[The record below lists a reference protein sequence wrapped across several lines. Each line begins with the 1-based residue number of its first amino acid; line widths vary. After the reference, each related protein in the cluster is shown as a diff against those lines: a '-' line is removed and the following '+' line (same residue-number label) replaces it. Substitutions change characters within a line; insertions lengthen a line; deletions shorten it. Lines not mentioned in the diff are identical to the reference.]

1 MKRVTNMKRV
11 AHDDDDSA
19 AHGQQQQLR
28 PTGLGSN
35 HWKGHN
41 TSLLVGNQKR
51 LIDPVHFIP

>member
-19 AHGQQQQLR
+19 AHGQQLR
-28 PTGLGSN
+28 PTRLGS